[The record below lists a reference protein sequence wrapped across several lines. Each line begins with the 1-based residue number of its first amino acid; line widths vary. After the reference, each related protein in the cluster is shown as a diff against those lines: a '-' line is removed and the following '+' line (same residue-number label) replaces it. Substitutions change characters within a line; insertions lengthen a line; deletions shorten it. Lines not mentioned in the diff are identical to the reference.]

1 MLFLASFP
9 VSPVAATGEGK
20 DQELQREMSTAEI
33 LEISTQLEKA
43 KSNER
48 ALTQRC
54 KEQEQQIATL
64 RRKVLKLTK
73 VMSQLHQG
81 FARLPLPPTLHRYH
95 CCCCWHCRRRS
106 AIVALLWTL
115 LNPWQWWVLVLCPD
129 GPSWANQP
137 HPIPCDISLRQAS
150 LSVGAPVDREM
161 AIADVGGR
169 PEKKYQ
175 QRVRCGAVQCLKRL
189 ALADLPFVLLSF
201 CPVPQVPSTPAA
213 SEAQEGERKDPSEPA
228 IGSGMCRRCFPVPFP
243 LPPQSPTASAPQ

>member
-1 MLFLASFP
+1 MAFKSFRHGHSDVYEMISDTAEDREAWINAINYQRQQDSRHSKYSHGSIIAAVMTAWCFSNVLSSSPRFCLMLFLASFP
-9 VSPVAATGEGK
+9 ISPVAATGEGK

-43 KSNER
+43 KANER

-106 AIVALLWTL
+106 AIAALLWTL
-115 LNPWQWWVLVLCPD
+115 LNPWQWWVLVLCPG
-129 GPSWANQP
+129 GPSWAN
-137 HPIPCDISLRQAS
+137 
-150 LSVGAPVDREM
+150 
-161 AIADVGGR
+161 
-169 PEKKYQ
+169 
-175 QRVRCGAVQCLKRL
+175 
-189 ALADLPFVLLSF
+189 
-201 CPVPQVPSTPAA
+201 
-213 SEAQEGERKDPSEPA
+213 
-228 IGSGMCRRCFPVPFP
+228 
-243 LPPQSPTASAPQ
+243 